1 MMSAP
6 LIPTPLVA
14 NQFAPPHGF
23 FTRIGGVSTGAYASL
38 NCGLNGADAP
48 DHVAT
53 NRARAARAIGADPT
67 ALSGLVQVH
76 GNRAIA
82 ITQPIDPSHRPQA
95 DALVTA
101 TPGLALGIITA
112 DCAPVLFSAEA
123 GRIVGAAHAGWR
135 GAQLGVL
142 EATLEAMRQLGAS
155 MIEAVIG
162 PCIHQASYE
171 VGADLHEAVCAG
183 HPPDRQFFRP
193 GVKPHHWQFDLPGYC
208 AARLARAGAKPTI
221 LPADTYAD
229 PARFFSHRR
238 RTHEASGPGGHQI
251 SIIRTAT

>member
-1 MMSAP
+1 MISAP
-6 LIPTPLVA
+6 LIPTPLIA
-14 NQFAPPHGF
+14 EKFAPPHGF

-53 NRARAARAIGADPT
+53 NRARAARAISADPA

-82 ITQPIDPSHRPQA
+82 ITHPIDPSHRPQA

-135 GAQLGVL
+135 GALLGVL
-142 EATLEAMRQLGAS
+142 DATIDAMRQLGAS
-155 MIEAVIG
+155 TIDAVIG

-171 VGADLHEAVCAG
+171 VGADLHEAVCS
-183 HPPDRQFFRP
+183 HNPSDRQFFRAAQ
-193 GVKPHHWQFDLPGYC
+193 KPDHWQFDLPGYC
-208 AARLARAGAKPTI
+208 AARLARAGVATAI
-221 LPADTYAD
+221 LSADTYAD

-251 SIIRTAT
+251 SIIRTAS